1 MICVIP
7 FKVGGKMSEAIT
19 IELPET
25 LVNKVKEIA
34 MLNHRN
40 IEEML
45 IEWID
50 RAVNDVPIES
60 LPNEQILALCNLQ
73 MSAQQ
78 QDIFSDLQARSR
90 EEQLNQQETN
100 QLNEL
105 MQIYRCGLV
114 QKAQAIN
121 VAVKR
126 GLIPTIISQTNPRMI
141 YLCPGTT

>member
-60 LPNEQILALCNLQ
+60 LPNEQILVTTQ
-73 MSAQQ
+73 
-78 QDIFSDLQARSR
+78 
-90 EEQLNQQETN
+90 
-100 QLNEL
+100 
-105 MQIYRCGLV
+105 
-114 QKAQAIN
+114 
-121 VAVKR
+121 VKK
-126 GLIPTIISQTNPRMI
+126 S
-141 YLCPGTT
+141 

>member
-1 MICVIP
+1 
-7 FKVGGKMSEAIT
+7 
-19 IELPET
+19 
-25 LVNKVKEIA
+25 
-34 MLNHRN
+34 
-40 IEEML
+40 
-45 IEWID
+45 
-50 RAVNDVPIES
+50 
-60 LPNEQILALCNLQ
+60 

-126 GLIPTIISQTNPRMI
+126 GLIPTIISQPNPRMI
-141 YLCPGTT
+141 YLCPSTT